1 MTKTKKEAILKDKEN
16 LPQEPVDKSSEVL
29 KPNPKDSPQ
38 SPQGPQSGKIEVKPE
53 VIEVIQP
60 TGDLK
65 RLAFSGLNWWMSRR
79 KDPLLED
86 DEKGMLEEPLDRLE
100 AELLR
105 IMPQWLRE
113 QYQKSGPFAGPAL
126 EIGVAVLVIMNRRR
140 KPKEPPKPEE
150 KPAPTKQQPPQ
161 DPAAGAGGIVI
172 NTN

>member
-1 MTKTKKEAILKDKEN
+1 MTKTKKEAILKDKGN
-16 LPQEPVDKSSEVL
+16 LPQSHGDKSSVDL
-29 KPNPKDSPQ
+29 KPKVED
-38 SPQGPQSGKIEVKPE
+38 SPQGPGPGKPE
-53 VIEVIQP
+53 VVEVIQP

-65 RLAFSGLNWWMSRR
+65 RLAFSGLNWWMSRK

-86 DEKGMLEEPLDRLE
+86 DEKQMLEEPMDKLE

-140 KPKEPPKPEE
+140 KVKEPPKPEE
-150 KPAPTKQQPPQ
+150 KSAPVKQEPPQ
-161 DPAAGAGGIVI
+161 DPAAGHGEVKV
-172 NTN
+172 NLN